1 MDKQTLKQGAAL
13 LAVFVLGGVITHF
26 LIDGSIKHLGHQPA
40 IAAAPVVVTAPPVA
54 PAAAKS

>member
-26 LIDGSIKHLGHQPA
+26 IIDGAIKHGGHTPA
-40 IAAAPVVVTAPPVA
+40 IAAAAPVVAAPVA
-54 PAAAKS
+54 PKV

>member
-26 LIDGSIKHLGHQPA
+26 IIDGAIKHGGHKPA
-40 IAAAPVVVTAPPVA
+40 IAAAPVVVTAPA
-54 PAAAKS
+54 AAAAKS